1 MPDSYSEQIIGVD
14 FGSLFGGL
22 YHWVL
27 NLPSFFDQVLSSPAF
42 LWLGLGLQVLGL
54 ALAVFIGWLFYRV
67 REISISE
74 KYRYTPELFPLQA
87 EPVSLAGKKSSD
99 WQAVLAHLETTNESD
114 WKLAVIEAD
123 IILAELTR
131 DLGYVGDDL
140 GERLKLARPE
150 EFKTIQSA
158 WEAHKLR
165 NEISHGLKD
174 SKLTLEEAR
183 RAINLYTLV
192 FREFDYI

>member
-1 MPDSYSEQIIGVD
+1 MSDSFAEQIFGVD
-14 FGSLFGGL
+14 FGAFLAGL
-22 YHWVL
+22 YRGL
-27 NLPSFFDQVLSSPAF
+27 LSLPVVISGILTSPAF

-74 KYRYTPELFPLQA
+74 KYKYTPELFPRQT
-87 EPVSLAGKKSSD
+87 EPVSLSGKKASD
-99 WQAVLAHLETTNESD
+99 WQAVLVHLESTNESD

-158 WEAHKLR
+158 
-165 NEISHGLKD
+165 
-174 SKLTLEEAR
+174 
-183 RAINLYTLV
+183 
-192 FREFDYI
+192 

>member
-1 MPDSYSEQIIGVD
+1 MSDSFAEQIFGVD
-14 FGSLFGGL
+14 FGALLVGL
-22 YHWVL
+22 YRGL
-27 NLPSFFDQVLSSPAF
+27 LSLPAVISGILTSPAF

-74 KYRYTPELFPLQA
+74 KYRYTPELFPRQPG
-87 EPVSLAGKKSSD
+87 PVSLSGKKASD
-99 WQAVLAHLETTNESD
+99 WQAVLVHLESTNESE
-114 WKLAVIEAD
+114 WKLAMIEAD
-123 IILAELTR
+123 NILAELTR
-131 DLGYVGDDL
+131 DLGYPGDEL

-150 EFKTIQSA
+150 EFKTVQSA

-165 NEISHGLKD
+165 NRIAHGAAD
-174 SKLTLEEAR
+174 FRLTLEQAR
-183 RAINLYTLV
+183 RAINLYQQV